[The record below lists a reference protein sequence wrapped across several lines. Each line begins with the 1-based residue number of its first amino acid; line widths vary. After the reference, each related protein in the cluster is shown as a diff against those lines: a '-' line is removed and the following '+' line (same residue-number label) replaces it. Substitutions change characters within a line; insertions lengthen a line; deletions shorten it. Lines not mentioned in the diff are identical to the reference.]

1 MVEMFMTTMVVLLMA
16 MVRMASAMLGG
27 VVDDGDC
34 DDDDGQ
40 SMYDGDTDEDDA
52 YASVW
57 ERHFILAD
65 PYTAPA
71 ARASTPGSALRI
83 VG

>member
-1 MVEMFMTTMVVLLMA
+1 MTTMVVLLMA

-52 YASVW
+52 CASAIIHVVLVPF
-57 ERHFILAD
+57 RLGA
-65 PYTAPA
+65 PYP
-71 ARASTPGSALRI
+71 R
-83 VG
+83 

>member
-1 MVEMFMTTMVVLLMA
+1 MTTMVVLLMA

-52 YASVW
+52 CASAIIHLV
-57 ERHFILAD
+57 
-65 PYTAPA
+65 P
-71 ARASTPGSALRI
+71 
-83 VG
+83 